1 MSGLVYHQ
9 RKLKVNTL
17 QIGNQKKKLITRKKN
32 LFRINL
38 SAWFNLQNE
47 NLVRTRFIKSETW
60 IHWYGGGG
68 GRGGG
73 RGREGGREGGG
84 IYSWFAACNIMQ
96 IWNHIFS
103 TWNNN
108 WLNEILW
115 GF

>member
-17 QIGNQKKKLITRKKN
+17 QIGNQKKNWSREKKN

-60 IHWYGGGG
+60 SHWYGGGG
-68 GRGGG
+68 EGVGEGVGKGGG
-73 RGREGGREGGG
+73 NGEGKGVVY
-84 IYSWFAACNIMQ
+84 IPDLLLVILCKS
-96 IWNHIFS
+96 
-103 TWNNN
+103 
-108 WLNEILW
+108 EITFFQLETTT
-115 GF
+115 G